1 MRADRGVAIL
11 AVPAL
16 LAGLAMAA
24 AQPNGGGKAPPP
36 PGALACGGCHPPGPG
51 AEVPPIS
58 GMPAA
63 QLAAAM
69 RAFRSG
75 ERPATVM
82 DRIAKG
88 FSEGEIDALAAW
100 FAQEAPR

>member
-1 MRADRGVAIL
+1 MRARLSAAVL
-11 AVPAL
+11 AVPAM
-16 LAGLAMAA
+16 LAGLAMAT
-24 AQPNGGGKAPPP
+24 AQPAGGRNAPP

-51 AEVPPIS
+51 AEVPPIA
-58 GMPAA
+58 GMPAP

-82 DRIAKG
+82 DRIANG
-88 FSEGEIDALAAW
+88 FSDGEIDALAGW
-100 FAQEAPR
+100 FARETPR